1 MADLNTH
8 FLGLPLRNPVIVSS
22 SGLTGSAR
30 GIRQCVEAGAAAVV
44 IKSLFEEQ
52 IDVEV
57 NGHGEKS
64 ELSSHPEATEYIQ
77 QMGKH
82 LGPSNYLSLIETA
95 KQENSVPIVASVNC
109 VTSEWWAN
117 YARQIEKAGAD
128 AIELNIAI
136 MPRELNEQSGV
147 IEQRYVDI
155 VREVRAQ
162 VKIPLAVKIGPYITA
177 LPALAGKLCQAGAQA
192 LVLFNRFYQLDI
204 DIDNLSAAP
213 GYQFST
219 PNEIYQPLRWIALL
233 ESQVDCELVGSTGVH
248 SGREA
253 IKLLLAGAQAVQV
266 CTTLYANGLDR
277 IAAICNEIAGW
288 MDVHGFN
295 RVDDFR
301 GLVAKAARKDRP
313 AFERLQY
320 IKALTG
326 VD

>member
-1 MADLNTH
+1 MADLNTQV
-8 FLGLPLRNPVIVSS
+8 LGLPLRNPVIVSS

-52 IDVEV
+52 IDLEV
-57 NGHGEKS
+57 NGHEDKS
-64 ELSSHPEATEYIQ
+64 ELSSHPEAAEYIQ

-95 KQENSVPIVASVNC
+95 KRENGVPIIASVNC
-109 VTSEWWAN
+109 ITSEWWAN
-117 YARQIEKAGAD
+117 YAKQIEKAGAD
-128 AIELNIAI
+128 ALELNIAI
-136 MPRELNEQSGV
+136 MPHEPGERSTD
-147 IEQRYVDI
+147 IEARYVEI
-155 VREVRAQ
+155 VRQVRAE

-177 LPALAGKLCQAGAQA
+177 LPSLVEKLCRAGAQA

-204 DIDNLSAAP
+204 DIDNLTAAP

-219 PNEIYQPLRWIALL
+219 PNEIYLPLRWITLL
-233 ESQVDCELVGSTGVH
+233 TGRTDCELIGSTGVH

-253 IKLLLAGAQAVQV
+253 VKLLLAGAQAVQV

-277 IAAICNEIAGW
+277 IASICNEIAGW
-288 MDVHGFN
+288 MDVHGFQ
-295 RVDDFR
+295 RLEDFR
-301 GLVAKAARKDRP
+301 GLVGKAAQKDRT